1 MDRKSDFHLPVPPSL
16 CLRGSVA
23 KTHNETMKNSQTNRA
38 SFWKSD
44 AALVMLALTWGTSH
58 VIQKDILATH
68 SPAFYTSMRFG
79 IAALCF
85 GLLFAGRLRRSER
98 KEIVKGAW
106 LGLFSFAGICFY
118 TCGLAFTQASK
129 AGFITGLYLVFTPL
143 LGYLLFRSRP
153 TRDHLTGLVIA
164 VGGFALLTFPQTGE
178 LFNWGDILILF
189 AAVAWAAHIAATSAF
204 ASESDVRTLAAT
216 QVLVVAALSI
226 SAYFILSWVAGS
238 AADPKSLP
246 ALVAMEARSNP
257 IDWRF
262 TAQVAYM
269 AVVVTFIA
277 ALAQTWAQKRVSSTH
292 AVIIYALE
300 PAVAAVFAYLYL
312 KENLGWGRG
321 VGAVLII
328 TGVMISRLRLATR
341 LTKKEAIELR
351 SEVQAAKADL

>member
-1 MDRKSDFHLPVPPSL
+1 
-16 CLRGSVA
+16 
-23 KTHNETMKNSQTNRA
+23 MKNSQTNQA

-58 VIQKDILATH
+58 VIQKNILATH
-68 SPAFYTSMRFG
+68 SPAFYTSVRFG

-85 GLLFAGRLRRSER
+85 GLLFAGRLRRSDR

-106 LGLFSFAGICFY
+106 LGLFSFAGISFY
-118 TCGLAFTQASK
+118 ICGLAFTQASK

-164 VGGFALLTFPQTGE
+164 VGGFALLSWPQTGE
-178 LFNWGDILILF
+178 SFNWGDILILF

-216 QVLVVAALSI
+216 QVIVVAL
-226 SAYFILSWVAGS
+226 L
-238 AADPKSLP
+238 
-246 ALVAMEARSNP
+246 AMEARSNP
-257 IDWRF
+257 VDWAFAGR
-262 TAQVAYM
+262 VAYM

-277 ALAQTWAQKRVSSTH
+277 ALAQTWAQKRVHSAH
-292 AVIIYALE
+292 AAILYALE
-300 PAVAAVFAYLYL
+300 PVTAAVFAYLIL
-312 KENLGWGRG
+312 NEKLGWGRG
-321 VGAVLII
+321 FGAALII

-341 LTKKEAIELR
+341 LTKKEAIELS
-351 SEVQAAKADL
+351 SEVQPAKADL

>member
-1 MDRKSDFHLPVPPSL
+1 
-16 CLRGSVA
+16 
-23 KTHNETMKNSQTNRA
+23 MKNSQTNQG

-44 AALVMLALTWGTSH
+44 AALIMLALTWGTSH
-58 VIQKDILATH
+58 VIQKKIFATH
-68 SPAFYTSMRFG
+68 SLAFYTSARFG

-85 GLLFAGRLRRSER
+85 GLLFAKHLWRSDR

-106 LGLFSFAGICFY
+106 LGFFSFAGIAFY
-118 TCGLAFTQASK
+118 GSGLVFTQASK

-153 TRDHLTGLVIA
+153 TRDHLTGLVVA
-164 VGGFALLTFPQTGE
+164 VGGFALLSYPQNGE

-204 ASESDVRTLAAT
+204 ASESDVRTLASA
-216 QVLVVAALSI
+216 QVIVVAALSL

-246 ALVAMEARSNP
+246 ALVAMEAGSNP
-257 IDWRF
+257 IDWTF
-262 TAQVAYM
+262 AAQVAYM

-300 PAVAAVFAYLYL
+300 PAIAAVFAYLYL
-312 KENLGWGRG
+312 NEQLGWRSAA
-321 VGAVLII
+321 GAVLII

-351 SEVQAAKADL
+351 SEVQPAEADL

>member
-1 MDRKSDFHLPVPPSL
+1 
-16 CLRGSVA
+16 
-23 KTHNETMKNSQTNRA
+23 MKNSQTNRA